1 MQTALIECQETRSV
15 YSGLSLTSFLGIYWS
30 LLWLSFPIRKWSEGK
45 YTHNIV
51 YRSIYIYTVQFSCS
65 VISDYLLPHG
75 LQHARLPCTSPTP
88 RVYPNSC
95 PLSQWC
101 HPTISSSVVTF
112 NVSQHQGLF
121 QWGSSSHEVAKVL
134 EKAMATHSNTLAW
147 KIPWIEG
154 PGGLQSI
161 GSLGVGHDW
170 ATSLFFHFHAL
181 EKEMATYSS
190 VLAWR
195 IPGTGEPGEL
205 PSMGSHRIGHDWRD
219 LVAAAAAKIL
229 EFQLQHQF
237 FQWIFRTDFL

>member
-121 QWGSSSHEVAKVL
+121 QRVGTWHQVAKVL
-134 EKAMATHSNTLAW
+134 E
-147 KIPWIEG
+147 P
-154 PGGLQSI
+154 
-161 GSLGVGHDW
+161 
-170 ATSLFFHFHAL
+170 
-181 EKEMATYSS
+181 
-190 VLAWR
+190 
-195 IPGTGEPGEL
+195 
-205 PSMGSHRIGHDWRD
+205 
-219 LVAAAAAKIL
+219 
-229 EFQLQHQF
+229 QLQLWS
-237 FQWIFRTDFL
+237 FQWIFRTDFFYDWLVWTPCSPRDSQKSSPTPQFKNINSSLLSFLYGSVLTSTHDYRTHLCWQSNVSAF